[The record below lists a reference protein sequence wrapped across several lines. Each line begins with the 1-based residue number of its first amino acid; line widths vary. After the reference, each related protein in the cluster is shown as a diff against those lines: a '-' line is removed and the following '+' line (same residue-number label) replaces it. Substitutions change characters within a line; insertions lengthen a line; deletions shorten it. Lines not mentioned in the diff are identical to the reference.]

1 MATPIDHVNALYR
14 PFLNQGRPGKFHFTR
29 FMHGYIEF
37 NPSSASTTCAEGS
50 IRRKGVIMHKRGKWQ
65 PVRRI

>member
-37 NPSSASTTCAEGS
+37 NRVLRLNDMCGRFYPA
-50 IRRKGVIMHKRGKWQ
+50 
-65 PVRRI
+65 